1 MKLYVSL
8 LRTKE
13 KYEFELK
20 ESKDLQSPKIDELV
34 GSLQTYEK

>member
-13 KYEFELK
+13 KHGFELK
-20 ESKDLQSPKIDELV
+20 ESKDLQSLKIDELV

>member
-20 ESKDLQSPKIDELV
+20 ESKDLQSLKIDELV

>member
-1 MKLYVSL
+1 MKLSVSL

-13 KYEFELK
+13 KYEFEFK
-20 ESKDLQSPKIDELV
+20 ESKDLHSLKIDELV